1 MSDPTHRAWQST
13 IRTRVLVAAAFFAL
27 WVVAIEARLV
37 WLQGY
42 RHEYYVVLADKQQ
55 KDIVDVPA
63 RRGDIVDRNGQP
75 LALSVDAASIW
86 AVPKKVENPDATL
99 ALICQAIGGCPPG
112 EKNLYAKRLRQNLKC
127 VVLRRKIPP
136 DEAARV
142 AALKLPGISLRI
154 EPKRY
159 YPNVELAA
167 HVIGYVGGDDYGGL
181 SGIEAVYDSMIAG
194 QKGSVLELA
203 AAGVNHNVFARRVL
217 RAPTDGAAVELTIDR
232 RLQHVVERELRDAV
246 VYHRAA
252 GGTVIV
258 MDPRNGEI
266 LALANY
272 PTYNPNGYNDS
283 PEENR
288 RNRGVQD
295 FYEPGSTFKLVTAS
309 AAIEEQAFRTDE
321 PIDVSAGAIHFGGRE
336 IKDDHVHGVLSFT
349 DVIVNSSNVGAIKI
363 GLRLGAERL
372 GRYIKRFGFGERT
385 CPEVRGETRGIV
397 WDPGHWSDS
406 TLASVSMGYE
416 VAVSPLQMAAAVS
429 SIANGGLLVQPRLVR
444 AVGRGSSRVETT
456 PRELRRAI
464 APETSAELTAIMEQV
479 VVRGTGTLAAVSG
492 YTVAGKTGTARK
504 NAGGRYSETDYHASF
519 VGFVPS
525 RQPAFTV
532 IVVIDTPRRGPR
544 EIYGGVVAAPVFRRI
559 AEAAL
564 RILAVPQTVNPVP
577 PVVVTASAA
586 EPAPTM
592 MPIAGRASGS
602 RLDVV
607 TGSPSVPDVRG
618 LGAREAIQRL
628 ARRGLVPR
636 MTGDGVV
643 IDQDPAPGTPL
654 EPGTAC
660 RLWLDRVMVPPPL
673 SSPP

>member
-1 MSDPTHRAWQST
+1 MSDPTDRAWQST
-13 IRTRVLVAAAFFAL
+13 IRTRVLIAAAFFAL

-42 RHEYYVVLADKQQ
+42 RHDYYVMLADKQQ
-55 KDIVDVPA
+55 KAVVDVPA

-75 LALSVDAASIW
+75 LAVSVDAASIW
-86 AVPKKVENPDATL
+86 AVPKKVQDPDATL
-99 ALICQAIGGCPPG
+99 ARICQAIGGCPP
-112 EKNLYAKRLRQNLKC
+112 EEQDRSAKRLRGKGAE
-127 VVLRRKIPP
+127 VPLRRKISP

-142 AALKLPGISLRI
+142 AALKLPGISLRT
-154 EPKRY
+154 EPRRY
-159 YPNVELAA
+159 YPNRELAA
-167 HVIGYVGGDDYGGL
+167 HVIGHVGGDDYGGL
-181 SGIEAVYDSMIAG
+181 AGIEAAYDSTIAG
-194 QKGSVLELA
+194 QKGSVLVEA
-203 AAGVNHNVFARRVL
+203 DVHRNVFTRRVL
-217 RAPTDGAAVELTIDR
+217 RAPTDGATVELTIDR
-232 RLQHVVERELRDAV
+232 VLQHIVERELRDAV

-252 GGTVIV
+252 GGTVII

-266 LALANY
+266 FALANY
-272 PTYNPNGYNDS
+272 PTYNPNAYNDS
-283 PEENR
+283 PKEDR
-288 RNRGVQD
+288 RNRGVQEL
-295 FYEPGSTFKLVTAS
+295 YEPGSTFKLVTAS

-321 PIDVSAGAIHFGGRE
+321 LIDVSAGAIHIGSRE
-336 IKDDHVHGVLSFT
+336 VKDVHTFGVLSFT

-363 GLRLGAERL
+363 GLRLGSERL
-372 GRYIKRFGFGERT
+372 GRYVRRFGFGERL

-397 WDPGHWSDS
+397 SDPGHWSDS

-444 AVGRGSSRVETT
+444 AVGRGSSRVETA
-456 PRELRRAI
+456 PIELRRAV

-479 VVRGTGTLAAVSG
+479 VERGTGKSAAVAG

-504 NAGGRYSETDYHASF
+504 NSGGRYSETDYHASF

-525 RQPAFTV
+525 RQPVFAV
-532 IVVIDTPRRGPR
+532 VVVIDSPHRGA
-544 EIYGGVVAAPVFRRI
+544 IFGGAVAGPVFKRI

-564 RILAVPQTVNPVP
+564 RHLGVPPTINPVP
-577 PVVVTASAA
+577 PIVVTASAA
-586 EPAPTM
+586 EPVPTM

-607 TGSPSVPDVRG
+607 TGSPAVPDVRG

-628 ARRGLVPR
+628 ARLGLVSR

-654 EPGTAC
+654 EPGTVC
-660 RLWLDRVMVPPPL
+660 RLWLDRVIVPSPL
-673 SSPP
+673 SSPQ